1 MTTLRQAA
9 EQALKAL
16 EKCDYAL
23 AEELAAWDINPP
35 LHHVLDASNACG
47 SAVTALREALA
58 QREWVGL
65 ANEEVK
71 KEVEIEMKYYWDGD
85 YIDSACACEQ
95 LNNFARTIESKLK
108 EKNT

>member
-1 MTTLRQAA
+1 MTDDYKRGYADAMNWKVQNH
-9 EQALKAL
+9 L
-16 EKCDYAL
+16 EHL
-23 AEELAAWDINPP
+23 PP
-35 LHHVLDASNACG
+35 
-47 SAVTALREALA
+47 A

-95 LNNFARTIESKLK
+95 LNNFVRTIEAKLK

>member
-1 MTTLRQAA
+1 MKTLRQAA
-9 EQALKAL
+9 EQALDAL

-47 SAVTALREALA
+47 SAVTALQEALA

-65 ANEEVK
+65 TEDDIEEAINANCGTGLWSMAK
-71 KEVEIEMKYYWDGD
+71 DIED
-85 YIDSACACEQ
+85 
-95 LNNFARTIESKLK
+95 KLK

>member
-1 MTTLRQAA
+1 MTV
-9 EQALKAL
+9 EPM
-16 EKCDYAL
+16 
-23 AEELAAWDINPP
+23 AWYRDEDGIRMYYDKQYFDDAKP
-35 LHHVLDASNACG
+35 LYS
-47 SAVTALREALA
+47 A

-95 LNNFARTIESKLK
+95 LNNFVRTIESKLR
-108 EKNT
+108 EKNK